1 MTKGGEPV
9 DGQVAAAAYNG
20 ASLKRGEEEGEWKVT
35 IASCKYF
42 PHFNHMQ
49 VVRRK
54 GRKMQSAKKCLHVV
68 PGLPVTG
75 RGSRK
80 TARGT
85 IVGQNTRN
93 DEKKNKVFM
102 VWVIAQPRTYP

>member
-1 MTKGGEPV
+1 MPPYIHHFAHQETVNLTKG
-9 DGQVAAAAYNG
+9 QVTAVACIG
-20 ASLKRGEEEGEWKVT
+20 ASIKGGEEEGEWKVT
-35 IASCKYF
+35 ITSCKYF

-68 PGLPVTG
+68 PGLPVT
-75 RGSRK
+75 RGP
-80 TARGT
+80 

-93 DEKKNKVFM
+93 DKKKKKVFM
-102 VWVIAQPRTYP
+102 FWVIAQPQT